1 MQVLRLNCKDRPG
14 IVAGVANLLAD
25 HECNIEESSQFNDPF
40 SGQFFMRV
48 VFSSLNAGS
57 LPGFIA
63 AFPDLAKKMEMQW
76 EVCDL
81 VKPVKTLIMVSK
93 ADHCLY
99 DLLYRQRTH
108 TLPIE
113 ITGIVSNHTDLKQL
127 AEDAG
132 LKFHH
137 LPVTPE
143 TKAGQEQKLREL
155 IESTDSELIL
165 LARYMQILSTE
176 LSRDYMGRVI
186 NIHHSF
192 LPGFKGAKPYTQA
205 YERGVKMIGA
215 TAHYASEDLDEGP
228 IIAQRVERVDH
239 TFTPEKMQQ
248 LGRHTESDVLARA
261 VKSYCERRIFLHG
274 KRTIIL

>member
-25 HECNIEESSQFNDPF
+25 HGCNIEESSQFNDPF

-48 VFSSLNAGS
+48 VFSALGEKSVS
-57 LPGFIA
+57 GFMA
-63 AFPDLAKKMEMQW
+63 AFPALAGKMEMHW

-81 VKPVKTLIMVSK
+81 TQPVRTLIMVSK

-108 TLPIE
+108 SLPIE
-113 ITGIVSNHTDLKQL
+113 ITGIVSNHNDLKGL

-132 LKFHH
+132 LTFHH
-137 LPVTPE
+137 LPVTPD
-143 TKAGQEQKLREL
+143 TKHDQEKKLIAL
-155 IESTDSELIL
+155 IESTNSELVL
-165 LARYMQILSTE
+165 LARYMQIISTE
-176 LSRDYMGRVI
+176 MSRAYMGRII

-192 LPGFKGAKPYTQA
+192 LPGFKGAKPYHQA

-215 TAHYASEDLDEGP
+215 TAHFASEDLDEGP
-228 IIAQRVERVDH
+228 IIVQGVERIDH
-239 TFTPEKMQQ
+239 TYTPDKMQQ
-248 LGRHTESDVLARA
+248 LGRDTESNVLARA
-261 VKSYCERRIFLHG
+261 VKLYAERRVFLHG
-274 KRTIIL
+274 QRTIIL